1 LAEKPQW
8 EPLADY
14 RSYSEAET
22 LSRSRS
28 FYEEIRRRRTV
39 REFSDREIPEQVLEN
54 CLLSAGTAPSGANL
68 QPWQF
73 VVVRDPKVKKT
84 IRREAEEEE
93 REFYQHRA
101 PQEWLDALAPL
112 GTDSDKP
119 FLEIAPCLIVI
130 FRRTVD
136 VDDLGRKVKQY
147 YSAESVGIAT
157 GLLIAALHHCGLVTL
172 THTPSPMKFLNE
184 ILSRPTTERPF
195 LILVAGYPAEAAQ
208 VPVITKKRLDEIA
221 TWI

>member
-1 LAEKPQW
+1 LAEK
-8 EPLADY
+8 
-14 RSYSEAET
+14 SYSEAET

-136 VDDLGRKVKQY
+136 VDDLERKVKQY

>member
-1 LAEKPQW
+1 
-8 EPLADY
+8 
-14 RSYSEAET
+14 
-22 LSRSRS
+22 
-28 FYEEIRRRRTV
+28 V

-73 VVVRDPKVKKT
+73 VVVRDPEVKKT

-130 FRRTVD
+130 FRRIVD
-136 VDDLGRKVKQY
+136 VDDLERKVKQY

-195 LILVAGYPAEAAQ
+195 LILVAGYPAEAVQ

>member
-1 LAEKPQW
+1 MAEKPQW

-73 VVVRDPKVKKT
+73 VVVRDPEVKKT

-130 FRRTVD
+130 FRRIVD
-136 VDDLGRKVKQY
+136 VDDLERKVKQY

-195 LILVAGYPAEAAQ
+195 LILVAGYPAEAVQ

>member
-1 LAEKPQW
+1 MAEKPQW

-93 REFYQHRA
+93 RAFYQHRA